1 MQIKKIISMF
11 FIISCFFTIY
21 FSGIAISKEG
31 FPLSV
36 MENQPSPVK
45 GYVKINSNLF
55 SNEIG
60 GKTGRYSY
68 LKDFSLFSS
77 NDEISIFNEIANDLI
92 SGISS
97 YSKDK
102 SLNKSVI
109 IYIKRKCEDNDL
121 MPLDCDNSKSYFP
134 CDGCYY
140 LATAVDYNAF
150 FNAPI
155 EQRGMALLKNISIK
169 FDSNH
174 YIDQE
179 FAIKI
184 KKKTG
189 ISLGVF

>member
-1 MQIKKIISMF
+1 MKTMKKISMF
-11 FIISCFFTIY
+11 FIISCFFIDF
-21 FSGIAISKEG
+21 FSGIAISQEG

-36 MENQPSPVK
+36 MENKPSPVD

-68 LKDFSLFSS
+68 LKDYSLFSS
-77 NDEISIFNEIANDLI
+77 NDEISIFKEIANDLI

-102 SLNKSVI
+102 SLDKRVI
-109 IYIKRKCEDNDL
+109 IYIKRRCNDDDL
-121 MPLDCDNSKSYFP
+121 MPFDCDNSRSYFP

-155 EQRGMALLKNISIK
+155 EQRGMALLKNISIQ

-174 YIDQE
+174 YIDPE
-179 FAIKI
+179 FAINI
-184 KKKTG
+184 KKRTG
-189 ISLGVF
+189 ISLGRF